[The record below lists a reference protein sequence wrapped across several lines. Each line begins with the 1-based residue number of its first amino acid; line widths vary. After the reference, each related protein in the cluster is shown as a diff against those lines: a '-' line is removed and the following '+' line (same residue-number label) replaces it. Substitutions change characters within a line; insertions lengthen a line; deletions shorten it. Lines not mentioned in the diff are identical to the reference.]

1 MPEAPPTAAS
11 GPRATLS
18 LLDLAVGVPAVW
30 GCWHVLVLK
39 AMALA
44 GASSLVV
51 AATVA
56 LALTAGCGWALRRWL
71 VALERPRPGL
81 LLAVLAAPATMV
93 ALIRWPFSG
102 VLFAPVTFSVDV
114 AHHGGLVAWIA
125 DHDGL
130 PRSFQPELG
139 GQSRYPAGAHGVA
152 AFVSRLTGQ
161 APVTAMW
168 LVAVAWVVLLWWTS
182 SAIAVRLGRS
192 RALAWVAV
200 PVVIGLAGW
209 RYTIGMV
216 GYDFFFAQLGG
227 MWLGWGTV
235 AVIVALRP
243 APLPAWVV
251 PAFGVVGT
259 VACLLTYPQ
268 AAPVPAMAVAADALA
283 GRLGSTSWRLRL
295 AGAAAVAAM
304 GVAAL
309 LVARGMDI
317 DLSVI
322 AGAGEGERA
331 PLTLASIGGLIVA
344 VVLVAGLAELTGA
357 AWAKRPGAAA
367 ALGAVAAPALLAV
380 GMAALRLPVFGSVP
394 VVSYRIAKNAYTAA
408 PGLLIGATLAVATAV
423 EALLRALKST
433 PERRGLRAGLGG
445 AAALLALGAIQAPVQ
460 RTLLERP
467 ALSRDEQAAAAWAHD
482 NLDPSEV
489 GVSMR
494 ALDGYHAWWIALR
507 RPTGEAASGW
517 GAPLRLTR
525 WDTWPQNVPERYLV
539 ASGFLAERA
548 MGREGVT
555 VLHRSGDAV
564 VLERAS

>member
-1 MPEAPPTAAS
+1 
-11 GPRATLS
+11 
-18 LLDLAVGVPAVW
+18 
-30 GCWHVLVLK
+30 
-39 AMALA
+39 
-44 GASSLVV
+44 
-51 AATVA
+51 
-56 LALTAGCGWALRRWL
+56 
-71 VALERPRPGL
+71 
-81 LLAVLAAPATMV
+81 V

-139 GQSRYPAGAHGVA
+139 GQSRYPAGAHSVA
-152 AFVSRLTGQ
+152 AVVSRLSGQ
-161 APVTAMW
+161 APVTGMW
-168 LVAVAWVVLLWWTS
+168 LVSVAWVVLLWWTS
-182 SAIAVRLGRS
+182 SAVAVRLGRS
-192 RALAWVAV
+192 RSLAWVAV
-200 PVVIGLAGW
+200 PVVVGLAGW

-235 AVIVALRP
+235 AVIVALRS

-251 PAFGVVGT
+251 PAAGVLGT

-268 AAPVPAMAVAADALA
+268 AAPVPALAVVADAL
-283 GRLGSTSWRLRL
+283 GGRL
-295 AGAAAVAAM
+295 AGVTARRRLAAAAAVLAM
-304 GVAAL
+304 GTAAL
-309 LVARGMDI
+309 LVARGMGI

-331 PLTLASIGGLIVA
+331 PLTLASIGGPIVA
-344 VVLVAGLAELTGA
+344 LLLVAGIVELVAATGA
-357 AWAKRPGAAA
+357 RRPGAAA
-367 ALGAVAAPALLAV
+367 ALGATAAPALLAV

-394 VVSYRIAKNAYTAA
+394 VVFYRIAKNAYTVA
-408 PGLLIGATLAVATAV
+408 PGLLIGATLAVAAAC
-423 EALLRALKST
+423 EALVSALAPSAGDDGVSAA
-433 PERRGLRAGLGG
+433 PLERRGVRAALGG
-445 AAALLALGAIQAPVQ
+445 TAVLLALGAIQAPVQ

-482 NLDPSEV
+482 NLDPDDV

-494 ALDGYHAWWIALR
+494 ALDGYQAWWIALR
-507 RPTGEAASGW
+507 RPTREAASGW

-525 WDTWPQNVPERYLV
+525 WDAWPDATPERFLV

-548 MGREGVT
+548 LARPGVT
-555 VLHRSGDAV
+555 VVHRSGDAV
-564 VLERAS
+564 VLERSP